1 MVESFEHS
9 VHDAV
14 EKISSDLLNVVYML
28 DIKDKCESCNIFNKS
43 TDIETVSNNC
53 NSYGNC
59 IATTLHPDIQQKIWD
74 NLKIS

>member
-14 EKISSDLLNVVYML
+14 EKMSPDLLNVVYML
-28 DIKDKCESCNIFNKS
+28 DIKYKCETCNYFNKS
-43 TDIETVSNNC
+43 DDVVTVSNNC

-74 NLKIS
+74 KLKSS